1 MASLKKLP
9 ARFYSTTSG
18 NEPVREWLKAL
29 DDADRMAI
37 GSDIATA
44 EYGWPVGMPISKP
57 LGRGLFEIRTIISD
71 SRISRVI
78 FAVVGKEMVLLHGF
92 IKKTQKTP
100 KRELNLSLKRLKEIK

>member
-1 MASLKKLP
+1 
-9 ARFYSTTSG
+9 
-18 NEPVREWLKAL
+18 
-29 DDADRMAI
+29 
-37 GSDIATA
+37 
-44 EYGWPVGMPISKP
+44 MPISKP

-100 KRELNLSLKRLKEIK
+100 KRELDLSLKRLKEIK